1 MADYPP
7 EDHYGNIEYKRSLV
21 DKSDNRIAC
30 IATQMRMRLHEGHG
44 EAIYVIGVDDD
55 GSIVGVNDDEFTES
69 FNNLTIAADT
79 NTYSMTILTS
89 KDVPKTKKKVYEILV
104 RENNEQKY
112 IDIKVA
118 VAGNVDSGKSSLLG
132 VLTSG
137 QNDDGR
143 GKARLSIFNFKHE
156 VSTGRTSS
164 IAHHILGF
172 DDKGQVMNYSGT
184 NIHKKGWPEIVKDSS
199 KIISFFDLCGH
210 EKYLRT
216 TILGLT
222 SSFPDLCLILV
233 GANMGLSRMTQ
244 EHIFLCV
251 TLKIPFAI
259 VLTKIDICANRQNI
273 LKETINN
280 INRLM
285 KMPGLRRIPYK
296 ITNMDDVIICAKNV
310 KTESVVPIFHVSNVT
325 GMGINFLKQFLN
337 LLGKSPSNIKDDTND
352 VEMHLDTTFT
362 VPGVGTVVG
371 GQLISGII
379 KVNDKLMLGPNEGK
393 FVEVQVRS
401 IHCKRTPLQEVVYGS
416 YVCLGLKKI
425 DRKTIRR
432 GNVIISKDSTQIA
445 VNEFDAD
452 ITVLKSHST
461 TVKPGYEPVI
471 HTCTMRQS
479 AKIISITN
487 KINARDTKN
496 DDNDYILRT
505 GDKAIVRF
513 RFSYRPEYIKSGSR
527 LLLSDG
533 HVKIIGVVK

>member
-1 MADYPP
+1 M
-7 EDHYGNIEYKRSLV
+7 
-21 DKSDNRIAC
+21 
-30 IATQMRMRLHEGHG
+30 
-44 EAIYVIGVDDD
+44 
-55 GSIVGVNDDEFTES
+55 
-69 FNNLTIAADT
+69 
-79 NTYSMTILTS
+79 
-89 KDVPKTKKKVYEILV
+89 
-104 RENNEQKY
+104 
-112 IDIKVA
+112 
-118 VAGNVDSGKSSLLG
+118 
-132 VLTSG
+132 
-137 QNDDGR
+137 
-143 GKARLSIFNFKHE
+143 
-156 VSTGRTSS
+156 
-164 IAHHILGF
+164 
-172 DDKGQVMNYSGT
+172 
-184 NIHKKGWPEIVKDSS
+184 
-199 KIISFFDLCGH
+199 
-210 EKYLRT
+210 
-216 TILGLT
+216 
-222 SSFPDLCLILV
+222 
-233 GANMGLSRMTQ
+233 
-244 EHIFLCV
+244 CV

-401 IHCKRTPLQEVVYGS
+401 IHCKRTPLQEVGYGS

-432 GNVIISKDSTQIA
+432 GNVIISKNSTQIA

-533 HVKIIGVVK
+533 PVKIIGVVK

>member
-1 MADYPP
+1 
-7 EDHYGNIEYKRSLV
+7 
-21 DKSDNRIAC
+21 
-30 IATQMRMRLHEGHG
+30 MRMRLHEGHG
-44 EAIYVIGVDDD
+44 EAIYVIGVDDDD

-216 TILGLT
+216 TIPGLT

-325 GMGINFLKQFLN
+325 GMWINFLKQFLN

-533 HVKIIGVVK
+533 PVKIIVVVK

>member
-7 EDHYGNIEYKRSLV
+7 ENHYGNVEYKRSLV

-55 GSIVGVNDDEFTES
+55 GSIVGVNDEEFTES

-79 NTYSMTILTS
+79 NTYSMTMLTS
-89 KDVPKTKKKVYEILV
+89 KDVPKTKKKVYEILI

-296 ITNMDDVIICAKNV
+296 ITNTDDVIICAKNV

-401 IHCKRTPLQEVVYGS
+401 IHCKRTPLQEVGYGS

-432 GNVIISKDSTQIA
+432 GNVIISKGSPQIA

-533 HVKIIGVVK
+533 SVKIIGVVR